1 MLTIKTN
8 ALTEKGALRPQV
20 RTVVK
25 DAINDVQISLSN
37 GSVESLTYMGNGDYY
52 GQVAVCEDGTPI
64 YAKVS
69 LAITTNDYKA
79 PAKKKAP
86 AREVEVIDFE

>member
-8 ALTEKGALRPQV
+8 ALTDKGALRPQV

-25 DAINDVQISLSN
+25 EAITDLQLVLSN
-37 GSVESLTYMGNGDYY
+37 GSVASLAYMGNGEYY
-52 GQVAVCEDGTPI
+52 GPIATCEDGTVI
-64 YAKVS
+64 YGKAS
-69 LAITTNDYKA
+69 LAITVNDYKA

-86 AREVEVIDFE
+86 VREVEAIEIE